1 MESFDGA
8 VSLNIYNSDL
18 NAKNQ
23 TWFINGDLFRIN
35 SKKLMKSFNNF
46 NQEVLI
52 NEQING
58 EFSSDF
64 SSTLV
69 FDSESNF
76 NLQKSKFKSENL
88 FENIVILEN
97 NFLND
102 IIVFFEKSVI
112 TRNIID
118 IDYYK
123 RRINKVNFKNL
134 SSKIIFS
141 NGIVKI
147 SKTNFKN
154 NVLDFDFYGD
164 YKINDS
170 VDYHLNFNWADIA
183 RKNKSKSN
191 IVEENKIEGRELYL
205 KIWGLLDELNYGFD
219 KSEIKNDRKEKIKK
233 EREIIK
239 KIIKGEF
246 EEPQTEL
253 EVFELENDEIEKEEV
268 ELNKPILKDINL
280 YKKKNDSTKFN
291 KFLKKLGVE
300 EKSKPKP
307 EFEIDQ

>member
-1 MESFDGA
+1 M
-8 VSLNIYNSDL
+8 
-18 NAKNQ
+18 
-23 TWFINGDLFRIN
+23 
-35 SKKLMKSFNNF
+35 
-46 NQEVLI
+46 
-52 NEQING
+52 
-58 EFSSDF
+58 
-64 SSTLV
+64 
-69 FDSESNF
+69 
-76 NLQKSKFKSENL
+76 
-88 FENIVILEN
+88 
-97 NFLND
+97 
-102 IIVFFEKSVI
+102 FFEKSVI

-170 VDYHLNFNWADIA
+170 VDYHLNFNWGDIV